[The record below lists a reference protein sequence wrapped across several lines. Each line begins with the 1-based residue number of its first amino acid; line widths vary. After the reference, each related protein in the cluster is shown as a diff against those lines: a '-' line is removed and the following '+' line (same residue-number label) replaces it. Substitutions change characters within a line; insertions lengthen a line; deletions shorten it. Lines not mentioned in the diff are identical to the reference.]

1 MSDAVIMGI
10 DDGVDTFQGE
20 LKDET
25 QPLNYI
31 CEYGSETHLREV
43 PIYVKSRIVTS

>member
-25 QPLNYI
+25 QPLNYV
-31 CEYGSETHLREV
+31 CECRVMSTYAMYFGF
-43 PIYVKSRIVTS
+43 VTLLC